1 MFGKT
6 GWTFRGFPKAPK
18 RSERKK
24 WDARYLRDT
33 QEERFDNPR
42 KLRAVRKEGNGIP
55 TTFATLRK
63 NVSTSPESFATIWKK
78 RKNAVYSHKPFKN

>member
-6 GWTFRGFPKAPK
+6 GWTFRGFPKAPR

-33 QEERFDNPR
+33 QEERFDIPR
-42 KLRAVRKEGNGIP
+42 KLRDNLEEKKKCRIFAQ
-55 TTFATLRK
+55 TF
-63 NVSTSPESFATIWKK
+63 
-78 RKNAVYSHKPFKN
+78 